1 MSAVVV
7 LNHSIISTHIAHV
20 HREGCK
26 DIERDA
32 RSHGSSVYGPFE
44 TVADALADYLDEGD
58 DRAGLQLAGRTRI
71 PLLQVSRGQGSPTTE
86 GRIR

>member
-44 TVADALADYLDEGD
+44 TVADALADYLDEEMIELGYSSQD
-58 DRAGLQLAGRTRI
+58 VRVF
-71 PLLQVSRGQGSPTTE
+71 PCCK
-86 GRIR
+86 